1 MIQKKKGGDY
11 FLSGFAKQT
20 PNSQGSVSRRSR
32 RPSRARKY
40 ASGSVDLCTLPQRL
54 EPQLAFE
61 ELEEVRRQPVT
72 LQNRPPTPFIPN
84 YSCWGPPLSTSD
96 PNYVPRR
103 LISMSHSYREE
114 AVRLN
119 AHHTAESR
127 VGAGSD
133 GHGTS
138 GGRCRV
144 NQHSGN

>member
-1 MIQKKKGGDY
+1 MIQKKKTGGIT
-11 FLSGFAKQT
+11 F
-20 PNSQGSVSRRSR
+20 SRVLRSR
-32 RPSRARKY
+32 LRTVKAAFLEEAAARVEQGGAQH

-61 ELEEVRRQPVT
+61 EPEEVRRQPVT

-127 VGAGSD
+127 VGAWVRW
-133 GHGTS
+133 TW
-138 GGRCRV
+138 
-144 NQHSGN
+144 N